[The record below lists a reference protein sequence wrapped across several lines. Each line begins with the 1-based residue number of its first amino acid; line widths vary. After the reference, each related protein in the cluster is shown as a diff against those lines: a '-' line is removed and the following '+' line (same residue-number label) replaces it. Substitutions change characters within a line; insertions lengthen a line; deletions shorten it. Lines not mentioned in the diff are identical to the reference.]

1 MNSNDKGNVAELK
14 IAAAAADLGIPVLR
28 PMTEH
33 GRYDL
38 VFEVNDKFLR
48 VQCKWGTL
56 KGGVIRAQLA
66 GCRVSPTQG
75 YVRSLYDAS
84 EIDLIAIYVQG
95 LDRCYAIPIDAVDA
109 RTAVHLRLEP
119 AKNGQRRAINWAADY
134 ELGAVA
140 QLAERRAGSA

>member
-1 MNSNDKGNVAELK
+1 MNSNEKGNVAELK

-38 VFEVNDKFLR
+38 VFDVGGRLLK

-56 KGGVIRAQLA
+56 KAGVIRAQLA

-75 YVRSLYDAS
+75 YIRSTYDAS
-84 EIDLIAIYVQG
+84 EVDLIAIYVQEW
-95 LDRCYAIPIDAVDA
+95 
-109 RTAVHLRLEP
+109 TAATQSRLMPSRREP
-119 AKNGQRRAINWAADY
+119 LCIFDSTRPKM
-134 ELGAVA
+134 V
-140 QLAERRAGSA
+140 SA